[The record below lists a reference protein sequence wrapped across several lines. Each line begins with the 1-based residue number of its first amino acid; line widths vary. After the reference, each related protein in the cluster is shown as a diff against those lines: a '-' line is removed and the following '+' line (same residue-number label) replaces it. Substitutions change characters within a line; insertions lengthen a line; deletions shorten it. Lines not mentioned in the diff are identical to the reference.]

1 MQTNPN
7 TSGEQAQEK
16 DKGRHV
22 QTWDFG
28 MMGDFISKK
37 KKKEKR
43 DLFLQTLKDTLSRV
57 SDCIN

>member
-16 DKGRHV
+16 DKGSNV

-28 MMGDFISKK
+28 MVGDFILKK
-37 KKKEKR
+37 KKKKNVIYSYTHFR
-43 DLFLQTLKDTLSRV
+43 D
-57 SDCIN
+57 I

>member
-28 MMGDFISKK
+28 MMGDFILKK
-37 KKKEKR
+37 KSTKKQNKR
-43 DLFLQTLKDTLSRV
+43 DL
-57 SDCIN
+57 